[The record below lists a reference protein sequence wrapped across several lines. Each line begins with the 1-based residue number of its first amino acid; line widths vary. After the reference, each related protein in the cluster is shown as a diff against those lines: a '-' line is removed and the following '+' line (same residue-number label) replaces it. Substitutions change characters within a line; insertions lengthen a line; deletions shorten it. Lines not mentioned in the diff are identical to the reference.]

1 MKSIPKT
8 IKLLSI
14 IFLLIFC
21 AYNGVQ
27 QYIILFFSSFGA
39 SQLGFYSLI
48 LIYISFAICNPFTV
62 ILISKIGVKKSIQIA
77 IICYSLFILSLIT
90 RSMYVIYASSTLLG
104 AAAALLWTSQGSYL
118 VRVTEKDSLGISSGY
133 FTTFLFLG
141 STIGILFSGFII
153 QQTSYTVLFLLASII
168 PIFGLILSS
177 KLKEFTN
184 IQSTNHLQNIKKAI
198 TSPTALRLSTI
209 WFSVSFTLGLAIGF
223 IPIEIKDKLG
233 VRFVG
238 LTSIFYL
245 LPIFLSFYWGK
256 LSDEKGRKIVIIA
269 SFVVNGIGL
278 LLLFLFHSSLSLII
292 GMFLLALSS
301 SMLIPTI
308 SSLVGDIS
316 TKHTLEYLVG
326 LFLMVQS
333 LGTISAL
340 IISAFV
346 HSEILY
352 LISFI
357 ILTLISLILLP
368 MIKLKVEE
376 IKHKISEEMGPVHFL
391 DE

>member
-90 RSMYVIYASSTLLG
+90 RSMYVVYASSTLLG

-118 VRVTEKDSLGISSGY
+118 VRVTKKDSLGISSGY

-184 IQSTNHLQNIKKAI
+184 IQSTNHLQDIKKAI

-346 HSEILY
+346 HSE
-352 LISFI
+352 
-357 ILTLISLILLP
+357 
-368 MIKLKVEE
+368 
-376 IKHKISEEMGPVHFL
+376 
-391 DE
+391 